1 MTMEIKKYVKTDRGS
16 YTDITL
22 SQSQEPNKTYE
33 IVGNRFPHFSVVLY
47 QGKNRGEADRMF
59 DHLSQRYVLQLA

>member
-1 MTMEIKKYVKTDRGS
+1 MTMEIKKYVKTDRGN

-33 IVGNRFPHFSVVLY
+33 IVGTRFPHFSVILY
-47 QGKNRGEADRMF
+47 QGSNRGEADRMF
-59 DHLSQRYVLQLA
+59 DHLSHRYVLQLA